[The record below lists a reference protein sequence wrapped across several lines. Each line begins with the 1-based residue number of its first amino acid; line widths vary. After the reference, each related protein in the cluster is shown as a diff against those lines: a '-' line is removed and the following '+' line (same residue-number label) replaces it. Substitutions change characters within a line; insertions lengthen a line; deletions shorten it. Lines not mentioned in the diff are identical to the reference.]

1 MIETT
6 DINNAAEEE
15 DIINEIRNVLNR
27 HNSVNYVLLDRKHR
41 KKESSLA
48 AGSSGRR
55 ARTAA

>member
-6 DINNAAEEE
+6 DINNAAERR
-15 DIINEIRNVLNR
+15 DIITKYGMLEQ
-27 HNSVNYVLLDRKHR
+27 
-41 KKESSLA
+41 